1 MDNNIAGR
9 KNEMSNDEHDFEHDS
24 DDAGNHF
31 IISYFILFYF
41 YFSQFDA
48 SNADR
53 RIFLY
58 PYPSLGGSLST
69 L

>member
-41 YFSQFDA
+41 YFYF
-48 SNADR
+48 NADR